1 MSTMITPD
9 IYMRWGQ
16 DIFAG
21 NRTGEEKKKGAMMR
35 EMRGAE
41 PLSEP
46 DIKIFLLSS
55 HWLISGDV

>member
-1 MSTMITPD
+1 MITPD
-9 IYMRWGQ
+9 IYTRWGQ

-21 NRTGEEKKKGAMMR
+21 NRTGEKKKKRGDMMR

-46 DIKIFLLSS
+46 GIKIFLLSS
-55 HWLISGDV
+55 HWLISGDF